1 MAPEAGGDINLGDRP
16 SPRNAVDDGE
26 AEKMVEAGL
35 KIGSTFPILYRC
47 LKLKLSSDDGLR
59 FGMGFCLN

>member
-26 AEKMVEAGL
+26 AEKTVEAGL
-35 KIGSTFPILYRC
+35 KIGNYVFI
-47 LKLKLSSDDGLR
+47 
-59 FGMGFCLN
+59 